1 MPVTRAKK
9 VTILDVLTNNVATQK
24 SVLFLTTKNS
34 QVSVDAVTNQ
44 KFRMAARSKG
54 LMIQVVKNSLLNR
67 IFPSL
72 PKLSGQTYLAYMFD
86 PSQSDEVS
94 VAKNILDLVAKDFK
108 LHFDVI
114 GSVVVGNFYEKARTL
129 ELAKTP
135 TKDQSMA
142 MVAGA
147 INNLIVKIAIGIK
160 EIPASLARGVS
171 EYSKK
176 LS

>member
-34 QVSVDAVTNQ
+34 QAPIDAVTNQ

-54 LMIQVVKNSLLNR
+54 VMIQVVKNSLLNR
-67 IFPSL
+67 VFPSL
-72 PKLSGQTYLAYMFD
+72 PKLSGQTYVAYMFD
-86 PSQSDEVS
+86 PTQSDEVS
-94 VAKNILDLVAKDFK
+94 VAKGILDLVAKNFK
-108 LHFDVI
+108 LHFDVV
-114 GSVVVGNFYEKARTL
+114 GSVVVGNFYEKASTL
-129 ELAKTP
+129 ELARIP

-147 INNLIVKIAIGIK
+147 INNLIARIAIGIK
-160 EIPASLARGVS
+160 EVPASLARGIS

>member
-9 VTILDVLTNNVATQK
+9 VTILDILTNNVATQK

-34 QVSVDAVTNQ
+34 QAPVDAVTNQ

-54 LMIQVVKNSLLNR
+54 LMIQMVKNSLLNR

-135 TKDQSMA
+135 AKDQSMA